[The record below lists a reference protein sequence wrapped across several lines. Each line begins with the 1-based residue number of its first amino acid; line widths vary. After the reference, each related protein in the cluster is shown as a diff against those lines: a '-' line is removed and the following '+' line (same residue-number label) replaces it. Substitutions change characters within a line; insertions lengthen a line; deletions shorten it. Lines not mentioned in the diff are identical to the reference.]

1 MRQAAAADEGERA
14 NVLESLERV
23 SRELDASYRDLE
35 GRVARLNQELS
46 LARSARIAELAE
58 KEKLLER
65 MATLMAVLPGGVLL
79 VDAAGL
85 VRDANPAA
93 EELLGGPL
101 LGEAW
106 AAVEARVA
114 ALTADPAG
122 RQLSV
127 VSRVLDSHSA
137 DKHPDKHSADKDNA
151 DDRSADGG
159 GAESQGERVVLIT
172 DTTELHRLQARVG
185 REERLAALGEM
196 AARLAHQVR
205 TPLASA
211 TLYLSM
217 LRRPDL
223 PAERREQICDRL
235 ADRLRHTETLI
246 DSTLTFLRGE
256 RPAYAAVNVQDLL
269 ADARRLV
276 QAQVEA
282 AGAAL
287 AVTPVDRSLVV
298 DGAQEELAGALA
310 NLVSNAVENGGAG
323 VEIALWAGAT
333 DARTLQLRVYDT
345 GPGIPEA
352 HLDKVFDPFF
362 TTRAQGTGLG
372 LAVVARTVADHG
384 GTVVAANRPGGGA
397 EFTLELPLRALSG
410 EVAREVTGQAT
421 QQPAPQEGRA

>member
-79 VDAAGL
+79 VDGAGL

-127 VSRVLDSHSA
+127 VSRVLDSQSA
-137 DKHPDKHSADKDNA
+137 D
-151 DDRSADGG
+151 R
-159 GAESQGERVVLIT
+159 GAEGQGERVVLIT

-196 AARLAHQVR
+196 AARFAHQVR

-298 DGAQEELAGALA
+298 EGAREELAGALA
-310 NLVSNAVENGGAG
+310 NLVSNAVENGGEG

-384 GTVVAANRPGGGA
+384 GAVVAANRPGGGA

-410 EVAREVTGQAT
+410 EMVREVTGQAT
-421 QQPAPQEGRA
+421 PQEGGA

>member
-1 MRQAAAADEGERA
+1 MRQAAAADDDERA

-79 VDAAGL
+79 VDGAGR

-93 EELLGGPL
+93 EELL
-101 LGEAW
+101 
-106 AAVEARVA
+106 VA

-122 RQLSV
+122 RRLSV
-127 VSRVLDSHSA
+127 VSRVLDRRGA
-137 DKHPDKHSADKDNA
+137 DH
-151 DDRSADGG
+151 RSTDGT
-159 GAESQGERVVLIT
+159 AEGQGERVVLIT

-256 RPAYAAVNVQDLL
+256 RPAHAAVNVQDLL

-287 AVTPVDRSLVV
+287 AVTPVDRSLVIE
-298 DGAQEELAGALA
+298 GAREELAGALA
-310 NLVSNAVENGGAG
+310 NLVSNAVENGGDG

-333 DARTLQLRVYDT
+333 DARTLQLRVYDS
-345 GPGIPEA
+345 GPGIPET

-372 LAVVARTVADHG
+372 LAAVARTVADHG
-384 GTVVAANRPGGGA
+384 GSVVAANRPGGGA
-397 EFTLELPLRALSG
+397 EFTLELPLRASS
-410 EVAREVTGQAT
+410 RDTNRQA
-421 QQPAPQEGRA
+421 ALQEGGA

>member
-1 MRQAAAADEGERA
+1 MRQAAAAGEGERA

-79 VDAAGL
+79 VDGAGL

-93 EELLGGPL
+93 EELLGEPL

-127 VSRVLDSHSA
+127 VSRVLDAHGA
-137 DKHPDKHSADKDNA
+137 DK
-151 DDRSADGG
+151 RSGDAGSTDGG
-159 GAESQGERVVLIT
+159 AGDRGERVVLIT

-256 RPAYAAVNVQDLL
+256 RPAHTAVNVQDLL

-287 AVTPVDRSLVV
+287 AITPVDRSLVV
-298 DGAQEELAGALA
+298 EGAREELAGALA
-310 NLVSNAVENGGAG
+310 NLVSNAVENGGDG

-333 DARTLQLRVYDT
+333 DAQTLQLRVYDT
-345 GPGIPEA
+345 GPGIPER
-352 HLDKVFDPFF
+352 HLGKIFDPFF

-397 EFTLELPLRALSG
+397 EFTLELPLRALPRDK
-410 EVAREVTGQAT
+410 ARNGTRQAT
-421 QQPAPQEGRA
+421 PQEGRA

>member
-1 MRQAAAADEGERA
+1 MRQAAAADEDERA

-122 RQLSV
+122 RRLSV
-127 VSRVLDSHSA
+127 VSRVLDRRGA
-137 DKHPDKHSADKDNA
+137 DQ
-151 DDRSADGG
+151 RSTDAT
-159 GAESQGERVVLIT
+159 AEGQGERVVLIT

-223 PAERREQICDRL
+223 PAARREQICDRL

-256 RPAYAAVNVQDLL
+256 RPAHAAVNVQDLL

-287 AVTPVDRSLVV
+287 AVTPVDRSLVIE
-298 DGAQEELAGALA
+298 GAREELAGALA
-310 NLVSNAVENGGAG
+310 NLVSNAVENGGDG

-345 GPGIPEA
+345 GPGIPET

-384 GTVVAANRPGGGA
+384 GSVVAANRPGGGA
-397 EFTLELPLRALSG
+397 EFTLELPLRASS
-410 EVAREVTGQAT
+410 RDTTRQAT
-421 QQPAPQEGRA
+421 PQEGGA

>member
-79 VDAAGL
+79 VDGAGL

-93 EELLGGPL
+93 EELLGESL

-127 VSRVLDSHSA
+127 VSRVLDSRGA
-137 DKHPDKHSADKDNA
+137 DSRP
-151 DDRSADGG
+151 ADGT
-159 GAESQGERVVLIT
+159 AEGQGERVVLIT

-256 RPAYAAVNVQDLL
+256 RPAHAAVNVQDLL

-282 AGAAL
+282 AGGAL

-298 DGAQEELAGALA
+298 EGAREELA
-310 NLVSNAVENGGAG
+310 NLVSNAVENGGDG

-333 DARTLQLRVYDT
+333 DAHTLQLRVYDT
-345 GPGIPEA
+345 GPGIPET

-397 EFTLELPLRALSG
+397 EFTLELPLRASSLDMT
-410 EVAREVTGQAT
+410 RQTT
-421 QQPAPQEGRA
+421 TQEGRA